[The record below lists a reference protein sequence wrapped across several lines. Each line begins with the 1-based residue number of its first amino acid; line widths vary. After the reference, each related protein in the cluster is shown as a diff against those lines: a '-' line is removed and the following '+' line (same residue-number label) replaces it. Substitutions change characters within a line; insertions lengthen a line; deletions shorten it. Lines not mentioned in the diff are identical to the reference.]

1 MQYIS
6 DRLNQYEESRNS
18 RSCID
23 MEAISLC
30 KRPGGC
36 CPVFKKEGRKYSISD
51 KGQEVQLTKGQ
62 LRVLLEA
69 ATKLVG

>member
-1 MQYIS
+1 
-6 DRLNQYEESRNS
+6 
-18 RSCID
+18 

-30 KRPGGC
+30 KRPGHC
-36 CPVFKKEGRKYSISD
+36 CPIFKKEGRKYSISD